1 MSETPTIKIRF
12 GPDPVV
18 CNHDK
23 VGQEHALEFAESKVI
38 KETAFVLGNTMTTIN
53 NVIAATV
60 KHARE

>member
-1 MSETPTIKIRF
+1 
-12 GPDPVV
+12 VV